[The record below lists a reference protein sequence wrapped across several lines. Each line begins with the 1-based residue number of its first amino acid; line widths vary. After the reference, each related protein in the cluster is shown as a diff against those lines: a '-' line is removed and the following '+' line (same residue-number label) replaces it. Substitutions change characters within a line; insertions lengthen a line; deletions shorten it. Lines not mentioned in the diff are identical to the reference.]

1 MKQNFKNMVRIKKII
16 ILDFSDNEVYIKD
29 YDENMWSNPE
39 QFLFETGFNETNC
52 QWMVVN
58 KLILNID

>member
-1 MKQNFKNMVRIKKII
+1 MVIIKKII
-16 ILDFSDNEVYIKD
+16 ILDFSDNQVYVKN

-39 QFLFETGFNETNC
+39 EFLSETGFNETDC

>member
-1 MKQNFKNMVRIKKII
+1 MVIIKKII
-16 ILDFSDNEVYIKD
+16 ILDFSDNQVYVKN

-39 QFLFETGFNETNC
+39 EFLSENGFDETNC

-58 KLILNID
+58 KLTLNID